1 MHKKRK
7 TNGETDMKK
16 MRVSSSLNLHFCS
29 KENVFEYVR
38 EGLVFHKKM
47 GFDAANLDFEA
58 SLFDA
63 DGWQPY
69 IENARKD
76 SEEIGVKIELAHLP
90 FVGGEVQKD
99 EKFLGSFQ
107 EKMCRAIDGAKL
119 LAVNFAVLHPIT
131 PTLPVS
137 KYDAKEQR
145 DLVLKNLAPLAD
157 YAAKRGV
164 NLVIENMRIAP
175 HFVESHRFCQT
186 AEELCGVADTL
197 GFGVCWDF
205 GHANISGIKQSEGL
219 AYVGKRLKVLHVNDN
234 AAFEDDHLLPFMG
247 TIDWKDAMHGL
258 ALADFDGLF
267 NYEVSTKRQPAS
279 VREDTA
285 RYLLSSADELMSYI
299 K

>member
-1 MHKKRK
+1 
-7 TNGETDMKK
+7 MKK
-16 MRVSSSLNLHFCS
+16 MRVSSSLNLHSCS
-29 KENVFEYVR
+29 KENISEYVR
-38 EGLVFHKKM
+38 AGLAFHKKM

-63 DGWQPY
+63 DGWQSY
-69 IENARKD
+69 IENALRD

-99 EKFLGSFQ
+99 EKFLGSFYK
-107 EKMCRAIDGAKL
+107 KMCRAIDGAQL
-119 LAVNFAVLHPIT
+119 LSVDYAVLHPIT

-145 DLVLKNLAPLAD
+145 ELVLKNLAPLSE
-157 YAAKRGV
+157 YAIKHGV

-186 AEELCGVADTL
+186 AEELCEIADAL

-205 GHANISGIKQSEGL
+205 GHANISGVKQSEGL
-219 AYVGKRLKVLHVNDN
+219 AYVGKRLKVLHINDN

-258 ALADFDGLF
+258 ALAGFDGLF
-267 NYEVSTKRQPAS
+267 NYEIAANRQPAS

-285 RYLLSSADELMSYI
+285 RYLLSAANELTSYI